1 MAGQH
6 PSGLSW
12 GDVGEKHLSHSAVVY
27 CSQAL
32 WATGVYHQQRNAVEV
47 LEEEESLPCSQAV
60 WGKAGYHQLRIALEE
75 LEEEGSLQYQL
86 DCGKGML
93 YPHCLRE
100 CLEG

>member
-12 GDVGEKHLSHSAVVY
+12 ADVGEEHLSHSAVID

-32 WATGVYHQQRNAVEV
+32 WATGVYHQPRNAVEV
-47 LEEEESLPCSQAV
+47 
-60 WGKAGYHQLRIALEE
+60 

-86 DCGKGML
+86 DCGKGTL